1 VGGGKELSRLGLV
14 LKTGNVKRKVIILTA
29 SVLVIVIGTAL
40 SLKFKAANG
49 HVPANVREVVFD
61 SIQVMI
67 TANGMIEEVN
77 KKEIYIEDTV
87 MPIDIL
93 VQEGDSVVEGQVLS
107 VIDGGKYS
115 IELQKARASLE
126 KARLDL
132 QKFRDFGLPE
142 TELAYKNATRS
153 LEHAK
158 KSLENMQLLFDNGG
172 ISESQ
177 LEAEKIKFDQANEA
191 FRKAENAYKTSSA
204 ELKSYENQVVIYE
217 LALQEAEQNFKKFG
231 PEIKSPIEGTVTNI
245 GIKEGVLTNPSQPLF
260 TISDL
265 SSLRINVDIS
275 EYDISRV
282 KVGQPVEITSDAI
295 EGKVFSGIVKSISP
309 VARVTQ
315 VGQSLESTVRVTID
329 ITANGS
335 ALKPGYSAKAKIIA
349 DSKEDCLVIP
359 FDAIITE
366 SNGAKVVYV
375 VQNGIAYKKEIQT
388 GIESDF
394 TTEVTKGLNKG
405 DLVIVAPPPGITEG
419 MKVKAI

>member
-1 VGGGKELSRLGLV
+1 MGGKKLSRLGLV
-14 LKTGNVKRKVIILTA
+14 LKIGNTKRRVIILTA
-29 SVLVIVIGTAL
+29 FVLVIVIGTAL
-40 SLKFKAANG
+40 SLKLKAANG
-49 HVPANVREVVFD
+49 HMPVNVQQVAVD

-77 KKEIYIEDTV
+77 KKEIYIEDAV
-87 MPIDIL
+87 MPLSVL
-93 VQEGDSVVEGQVLS
+93 VKEGDRVVEGQILS

-115 IELQKARASLE
+115 IELQKAKAGLE
-126 KARLDL
+126 QARLDL
-132 QKFRDFGLPE
+132 QKFKDFGLPE
-142 TELAYKNATRS
+142 AELNYNNAKRS

-158 KSLENMQLLFDNGG
+158 KSLENMQLLFDKGG
-172 ISESQ
+172 VSESQ
-177 LEAEKIKFDQANEA
+177 LETERIKFDQAAEA
-191 FRKAENAYKTSSA
+191 FRKAESEYNTSSA
-204 ELKSYENQVVIYE
+204 QLKIYQNQVLICE
-217 LALQEAEQNFKKFG
+217 LALQEAEQNFNRFG
-231 PEIKSPIEGTVTNI
+231 PEIKSPIDGIVTNI
-245 GIKEGVLTNPSQPLF
+245 GLKEGVLTNPSQPLF
-260 TISDL
+260 TVSDL
-265 SSLRINVDIS
+265 SSLQIKVDIS

-295 EGKVFSGIVKSISP
+295 EGEIFSGIVKSISP

-335 ALKPGYSAKAKIIA
+335 ALKPGFSAKAKIIA
-349 DSKEDCLVIP
+349 DSKQDCLVIP

-375 VQNGIAYKKEIQT
+375 VQNGIAHKKEIQT

-394 TTEVTKGLNKG
+394 TTEVTKGLDKG